1 MNIAPFA
8 TDRELIVFARSF
20 FRDRVGSFRKD
31 VAICLTANRDRHHAY
46 FPGLITCI
54 GFVDLLSG
62 LHAGRL
68 EGHGLQELKQY
79 ASRFL
84 NATNYSSLNLE
95 VLYLAFRHKLA
106 LLSVPYVVFDITNRK
121 EYTGQKQRRITWS
134 VHASRRKLAIEVLD
148 LSPQQFLR
156 KTLRPWPVHYNCRAV
171 ISVSTFQS
179 DIIKSIYGPM
189 GYLRFLETDPSARE
203 RFAKCMKMIFPP

>member
-1 MNIAPFA
+1 MTA
-8 TDRELIVFARSF
+8 TPSKTDKDLTVFARTF
-20 FRDRVGSFRKD
+20 FRERVASFRKD
-31 VAICLTANRDRHHAY
+31 VAICLTADGNRHHAY

-68 EGHGLQELKQY
+68 EGHGLQELKLY

-106 LLSVPYVVFDITNRK
+106 HLSFPYVVFDITNRK
-121 EYTGQKQRRITWS
+121 EYTGPSLPLSMVLQVIRRSQMGVIHGGAASAPCPRARNQRR
-134 VHASRRKLAIEVLD
+134 APL
-148 LSPQQFLR
+148 P
-156 KTLRPWPVHYNCRAV
+156 
-171 ISVSTFQS
+171 
-179 DIIKSIYGPM
+179 G
-189 GYLRFLETDPSARE
+189 ARSE
-203 RFAKCMKMIFPP
+203 

>member
-1 MNIAPFA
+1 MTRALSRPACASVVSVVSTSRGSGRSKPPFHFSYKMTITPFK
-8 TDRELIVFARSF
+8 TDKDLTVFARTF
-20 FRDRVGSFRKD
+20 FRERVASFRKD
-31 VAICLTANRDRHHAY
+31 VAICLTADSNRHHAY

-68 EGHGLQELKQY
+68 EGHGLQELKLY

-106 LLSVPYVVFDITNRK
+106 HLSFPYAVFDIPAAWLRSIVR
-121 EYTGQKQRRITWS
+121 GADAGGVSLTWLLNGVGS
-134 VHASRRKLAIEVLD
+134 LTPFRL
-148 LSPQQFLR
+148 
-156 KTLRPWPVHYNCRAV
+156 RAV
-171 ISVSTFQS
+171 
-179 DIIKSIYGPM
+179 
-189 GYLRFLETDPSARE
+189 
-203 RFAKCMKMIFPP
+203 